1 MRPVEAFQ
9 LGGVNIGLGVGM
21 FVMVPVMG
29 GPPESALLGRGA
41 AEKREEKLKGTA
53 GFVAAVGEIAMEGPG
68 NPEFPGKEHEGAK
81 RHGTPRDP
89 GPKHGQARQVDK
101 DEEDAGKGYIQ
112 ASMHKF

>member
-1 MRPVEAFQ
+1 VRPVEAFE

-41 AEKREEKLKGTA
+41 AEEREKKLKGA
-53 GFVAAVGEIAMEGPG
+53 ACFVAAVGKIAMERPR
-68 NPEFPGKEHEGAK
+68 NPEFPGEKHEGAK
-81 RHGTPRDP
+81 RHGSPGNP
-89 GPKHGQARQVDK
+89 GPEHGEARQVDH
-101 DEEDAGKGYIQ
+101 DEKDAGNGYTN